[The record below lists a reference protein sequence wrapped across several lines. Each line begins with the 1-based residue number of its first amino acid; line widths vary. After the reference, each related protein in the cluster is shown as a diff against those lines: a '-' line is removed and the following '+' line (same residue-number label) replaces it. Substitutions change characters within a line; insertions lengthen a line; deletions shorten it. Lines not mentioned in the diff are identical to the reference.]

1 VTESNS
7 LDRLQG
13 IFRDVLRQ
21 PDLILTRG
29 SSAKTVKDWDSLAH
43 VDLLWNIEHEFS
55 VRFALGETQDLKN
68 VGELMDLLE
77 QKLARKR

>member
-1 VTESNS
+1 VTPSDI
-7 LDRLQG
+7 DRLQE

-21 PDLILTRG
+21 PGLILTRD
-29 SSAKTVKDWDSLAH
+29 SNATNVKGWDSLAH

-68 VGELMDLLE
+68 VGDLMDLIE
-77 QKLARKR
+77 KKTAGKH